1 MLAFLADENF
11 DNDIMRGLRRK
22 QPTFDILRMQDMGL
36 CGVDDP
42 ALLEQTAQMGRVL
55 LTHDVTTITHFA
67 YERVRVGMPMPG
79 VVEVRR
85 SLAIGQAIDEV
96 LLVAEL
102 SLDGE
107 LEGQVRYIPL

>member
-1 MLAFLADENF
+1 MLTFLADQNF
-11 DNDIMRGLRRK
+11 NGDIVRGLRRRR
-22 QPTFDILRMQDMGL
+22 PEIDILRMQEIGL
-36 CGVDDP
+36 RGVDDP
-42 ALLEQTAQMGRVL
+42 ALLEQAAQMGRVL

-67 YERVRVGMPMPG
+67 YDRVREGMPVPG
-79 VVEVRR
+79 VVEVRW
-85 SLAIGQAIDEV
+85 SLAIGQAIEEV